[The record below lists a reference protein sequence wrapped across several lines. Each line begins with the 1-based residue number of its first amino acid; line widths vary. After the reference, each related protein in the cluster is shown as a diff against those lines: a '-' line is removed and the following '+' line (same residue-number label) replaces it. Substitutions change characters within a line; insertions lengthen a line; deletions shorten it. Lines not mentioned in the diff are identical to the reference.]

1 VFQNTLEK
9 NFVGALGDLGAVIVR
24 VIILVLVLMHGLL
37 FPRHVSLVK
46 LLVELRISLLC
57 ILSFYIITESN

>member
-1 VFQNTLEK
+1 MFQNTLEK